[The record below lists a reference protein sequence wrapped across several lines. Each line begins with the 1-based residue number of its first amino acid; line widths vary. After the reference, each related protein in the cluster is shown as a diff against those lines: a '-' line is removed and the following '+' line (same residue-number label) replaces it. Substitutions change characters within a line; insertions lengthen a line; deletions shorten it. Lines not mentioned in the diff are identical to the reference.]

1 MEYVTFSLLNGLSYG
16 MILFLVS
23 AGLTLIFGMMGVL
36 NFAHA
41 SFYMIGAYVG
51 YVLAGTGH
59 FWWGVVAAPL
69 VCGALGIVMERYM
82 LSGVHKLGHGHE
94 LLLTFGVALVIR
106 ELIRLGFGDL
116 SVDYSM
122 PAYMRF
128 PILSLSGSQYPFYRV
143 FMALAALVIFL
154 SLYLLLART
163 RVGLVIRAAVYQPE
177 MVGLLG
183 HNVPLVHL
191 LVFAVGT
198 GLAGLAGA
206 IAGAYFVTSPTMA
219 ADVGLM
225 VFVVIVIGGLGS
237 LGGALIGSLLVGLV
251 TSFTAGLDWSLL
263 TLIQALGF
271 NVPAPDGPSI
281 LTVEL
286 SQLSGATPFMLMLL
300 VLLARPEGLLGKGR

>member
-1 MEYVTFSLLNGLSYG
+1 MEYLLFSLLNGLSYG

-51 YVLAGTGH
+51 FLAARIGH
-59 FWWGVVAAPL
+59 FWVGLILATVVS
-69 VCGALGIVMERYM
+69 GSLGMLMERYLM
-82 LSGVHKLGHGHE
+82 RGTHKFGHGHE

-116 SVDYSM
+116 PLDYPF
-122 PAYMRF
+122 PAYMNF
-128 PILSLSGSQYPFYRV
+128 PIITLSGAQYPFYRI
-143 FMALAALVIFL
+143 FMALAAAIVFL
-154 SLYLLLART
+154 ALFLLLART
-163 RVGLVIRAAVYQPE
+163 RVGLIVRAAVYLPQ

-183 HNVPLVHL
+183 HNVPLVYL
-191 LVFAVGT
+191 LVFGVGT

-206 IAGAYFVTSPTMA
+206 IAGAYFVTSSNMA
-219 ADVGLM
+219 GELGLM

-251 TSFTAGLDWSLL
+251 TSFTAGLDWSVVTLL
-263 TLIQALGF
+263 HSLGF
-271 NVPAPDGPSI
+271 GGQASDYPAI
-281 LTVEL
+281 FRVEL
-286 SQLSGATPFMLMLL
+286 SHLSGATPFILMLI
-300 VLLARPEGLLGKGR
+300 VLLTRPEGLFGKGK